1 MAVKKST
8 RGQVTAV
15 VDILGHRIAAG
26 DYAEGETLPVEQEL
40 ADSLKVGRN
49 ALREAVK
56 VLSGKGLISTA
67 ARSGTRIRLREDWN
81 MLDPDV
87 LRWHADP
94 DIATEKFMLDGR
106 HTGTGGGNH
115 VIIGGATPQ
124 DKFEYVVSLQA
135 AGARVAMI
143 GDGLNDAPV
152 LARADLSVALGGGA
166 DAALVLNRRGW
177 HNPLRTPRSELQ
189 RVYYRFDG
197 DSVVRGY
204 WQALDKSSFSHM
216 ARGLNAL
223 GVSVAVPSYD
233 LCPNVRIGDIVEIR
247 LARHDVI
254 KFPQRVRALHRV
266 GGEILHGF

>member
-94 DIATEKFMLDGR
+94 DIATEKFMLDLIEMR
-106 HTGTGGGNH
+106 R
-115 VIIGGATPQ
+115 IIEPKAAELAAVRATREDVARIMSAYEAMAAGQ
-124 DKFEYVVSLQA
+124 DNLEQRIEADMEFHSAVLKASHNEVLSHFRYAIATYLKAHSRLGENVSEADSLQDLERHQKIA
-135 AGARVAMI
+135 WAIASGKAKSAYSQTVEMLNHNRSHFERAG
-143 GDGLNDAPV
+143 
-152 LARADLSVALGGGA
+152 
-166 DAALVLNRRGW
+166 
-177 HNPLRTPRSELQ
+177 
-189 RVYYRFDG
+189 
-197 DSVVRGY
+197 
-204 WQALDKSSFSHM
+204 
-216 ARGLNAL
+216 
-223 GVSVAVPSYD
+223 
-233 LCPNVRIGDIVEIR
+233 
-247 LARHDVI
+247 
-254 KFPQRVRALHRV
+254 
-266 GGEILHGF
+266 